1 VTTTTT
7 VEQATRYEAVIGLEV
22 HIELSTRTKMFC
34 GCAIDFGGEPNSR
47 TCAVCLGQPGSLPVV
62 NAAAVEAAIRLGLA
76 LGCEIAP
83 SSRFHRKNY
92 FYPDMPKNY
101 QISQYDVPICLR
113 GRLEVPGVSGPSA
126 IGITRVHMEEDTG
139 KSSHVGGSGRIAG
152 ATHSLV
158 DYNRAGIPLLE
169 CVSEPDLRSA
179 EEARAYL
186 TELRAIVLALG
197 ISDAKL
203 EEGSMRCDA
212 NISLRPVGHTVFGT
226 RVEVKNMNSVRSLG
240 RAIDYE
246 IARQAEVLTSGE
258 RVVQETRHWDEGTQR
273 TSTLRTKESVD
284 DYRYFP
290 DPDLLPV
297 EPAAREVERLRAE
310 LPELPAA
317 LRARLADAHGL
328 SPAQVTVLAG
338 TGLSGLFAQAVAA
351 GAPASEVANWLAN
364 EVTGWA
370 AAQGVEPAA
379 VPLTGA
385 QLAELTGLVAD
396 GTLSA
401 KLARQVLEAVLAG
414 EGDPRAVARA
424 RGLAQIS
431 DSAELEAI
439 VDAVIAEQADA
450 AQRVRDGNAKAIG
463 ALVGAVMR
471 ATQGRANPSLV
482 NELLVARLSAV
493 TSAEQIGASAGGP
506 AAEGRVA
513 NTRRGTGT

>member
-1 VTTTTT
+1 MSAA

-22 HIELSTRTKMFC
+22 HIELNTRTKMFC
-34 GCAIDFGGEPNSR
+34 GCAIAFGGEPNSR

-62 NAAAVEAAIRLGLA
+62 NAAAVESAIRLGLA

-101 QISQYDVPICLR
+101 QISQYDVPICLH
-113 GRLEVPGVSGPSA
+113 GHLDIPSDGGTRR

-139 KSSHVGGSGRIAG
+139 KSVHVGGSGRIAG
-152 ATHSLV
+152 ADHSLV

-169 CVSEPDLRSA
+169 CVSEPDIRSA

-186 TELRAIVLALG
+186 NELRAIVLALG
-197 ISDAKL
+197 IGDAKL

-240 RAIDYE
+240 RAIEYE
-246 IARQAEVLTSGE
+246 IARQTE
-258 RVVQETRHWDEGTQR
+258 RLLHGDPVVQETRHWDEDAGR

-297 EPAAREVERLRAE
+297 EPAPAEVERLRAE
-310 LPELPAA
+310 LPELPSA
-317 LRARLADAHGL
+317 LRARLAREHGL
-328 SPAQVTVLAG
+328 SPSQVAVLAA
-338 TGLSGLFAQAVAA
+338 TGLVGLFSAAVAA
-351 GAPASEVANWLAN
+351 GAPPAEAANWLGN

-370 AAQGVEPAA
+370 AAHGVEAA
-379 VPLTGA
+379 EVPLTGG
-385 QLAELTGLVAD
+385 QLAELVGLVAD
-396 GTLSA
+396 GTLSS

-414 EGDPRAVARA
+414 EGSPAEVARQ
-424 RGLAQIS
+424 RGLVQIS
-431 DSAELEAI
+431 DAAELEAI
-439 VDAVIAEQADA
+439 VDRVIAEQADA

-471 ATQGRANPSLV
+471 ATQGKANPPLV
-482 NELLVARLSAV
+482 NELLRARLS
-493 TSAEQIGASAGGP
+493 
-506 AAEGRVA
+506 
-513 NTRRGTGT
+513 